1 MKYRLQQ
8 LGIVGVLMATAT
20 MAAAQT
26 PPMQPA
32 TPVALPE
39 LNLPGAPLPVPP
51 APAAMPPAMQ
61 PPMPAN
67 PAAPVP
73 VAPAAMVPEMPAMPA
88 GANASALPVLPQ
100 EPAAKLPEVPQGGD
114 FSFGTAPYSLMYS
127 PSQIANMKKSLT
139 AYENIRF
146 QPPPPTTNDGVT
158 INEAIQ
164 IAPPPAPV
172 QEPTTYP
179 VFQLSSIVYRDAGD
193 WAVWVNGTRITP
205 ASNNGEVKV
214 TAVNKDRAWFDW
226 EPEYKSALQKRIEQK
241 DFADS
246 KSVKHRMALLN
257 TVHFNDK
264 KQIVE
269 FSLRPNQTFA
279 PGYFQVFEG
288 RIAPP
293 TLPIKDAAA
302 EAAAMFAEPTQPEAA
317 PDSTPA
323 AAAPKDGEAG
333 VMSPATADAINGLL
347 DNTPPAVAP
356 VKPAPPPVAPAAPT
370 Q

>member
-1 MKYRLQQ
+1 
-8 LGIVGVLMATAT
+8 MASAS
-20 MAAAQT
+20 MAAAQM
-26 PPMQPA
+26 PPVPPGA
-32 TPVALPE
+32 AVALPE
-39 LNLPGAPLPVPP
+39 LNLPGTPPP
-51 APAAMPPAMQ
+51 APNAVMPPAI
-61 PPMPAN
+61 PTPVPVN

-73 VAPAAMVPEMPAMPA
+73 PPIAAAVPSDA
-88 GANASALPVLPQ
+88 ANASALPVLPQ
-100 EPAAKLPEVPQGGD
+100 EPAAKLPELPQGGEY
-114 FSFGTAPYSLMYS
+114 SFGAMPYSLMYS

-139 AYENIRF
+139 TFENIRF

-158 INEAIQ
+158 ISEAIQ
-164 IAPPPAPV
+164 IAPPPAPI

-179 VFQLSSIVYRDAGD
+179 VFQLSSIVYRDARD

-205 ASNNGEVKV
+205 TSNNGEVKV

-226 EPEYKSALQKRIEQK
+226 EPEYKGALQKRIEQK

-246 KSVKHRMALLN
+246 KSVRHRMALLN
-257 TVHFNDK
+257 TVHFDTK

-293 TLPIKDAAA
+293 TLPVKDAVA
-302 EAAAMFAEPTQPEAA
+302 EAEAMFAAPDQPEAA
-317 PDSTPA
+317 PESAPA
-323 AAAPKDGEAG
+323 AAPAATAPKDGEAG

-356 VKPAPPPVAPAAPT
+356 VNPAPPPVAPAAPT